1 MEIQGLQSR
10 RQIAELLGVPLKELT
25 YILYVQKPET
35 FYRLFEIPKKN
46 GGFRKIDAPEGPL
59 IYIQRM
65 LTRRLTA
72 WILEKKLNPAFTI

>member
-35 FYRLFEIPKKN
+35 FYRLFEIPK
-46 GGFRKIDAPEGPL
+46 
-59 IYIQRM
+59 
-65 LTRRLTA
+65 
-72 WILEKKLNPAFTI
+72 EK